1 MRTSYLRPHTLAL
14 TILAGITR
22 PVDAQSLTGSRPG
35 LPQLSSQSVRWER
48 SFTRDSV
55 RPSEWQKGMI
65 IGGVIG
71 VVLGL
76 LAFDFTKSMSDSS
89 KNGNVSEILVT
100 AGICSLI
107 GGLIG
112 SSSHKT

>member
-1 MRTSYLRPHTLAL
+1 
-14 TILAGITR
+14 
-22 PVDAQSLTGSRPG
+22 
-35 LPQLSSQSVRWER
+35 
-48 SFTRDSV
+48 
-55 RPSEWQKGMI
+55 MI